1 MARTAKNYEVL
12 LASVSREAGEGYRGA
27 TRTQLLLGVADA
39 QIRAEAVRQKE
50 LRNLITL
57 SKHPD
62 YSEYAQDI
70 KARILELTGIP
81 VSSESK

>member
-1 MARTAKNYEVL
+1 MARPTKNYEVL

-57 SKHPD
+57 SQLPE
-62 YSEYAQDI
+62 YSDHAQDI
-70 KARILELTGIP
+70 KARILELTGITAP
-81 VSSESK
+81 TESK